1 MAVVTFM
8 SDYGWKDHYVAAVK
22 ASVLAINPS
31 LQIIDISHD
40 IRAFDIGHGAYV
52 LKSVFRDF
60 PKNSVHLVS
69 IDPVGREKPGYVA
82 IKLEDHYFVG
92 NDSGLF
98 SMLSDQ
104 QNTAQV
110 RLNNLNPKASTFP
123 GKDILGPVAANLA
136 SGKNIHE
143 LGEPI
148 SGIQRVISRQLKAT
162 KREIVGHVIRVDKYG
177 NLITNIPQREFEA
190 IQKINGQVPFEI
202 QVGREVFTDFN
213 SDYHEVE
220 SGNCYLLF
228 NSLGLLQIGINK
240 GNAAE
245 LLGLKLD
252 TPISIHF
259 SI

>member
-8 SDYGWKDHYVAAVK
+8 SDYGWDDHYVAAVK
-22 ASVLAINPS
+22 AAILAVNPS
-31 LQIIDISHD
+31 LHIIDISHD
-40 IRAFDIGHGAYV
+40 IQAFDIGHGAYV

-60 PKNSVHLVS
+60 PKNTVHLVS
-69 IDPVGREKPGYVA
+69 IDPVGREKPGYIA
-82 IKLEDHYFVG
+82 TKLEEHYFVG

-104 QNTAQV
+104 PNMAQV
-110 RLNNLNPKASTFP
+110 KLNSLNPKATTFP

-143 LGEPI
+143 LGESIPE
-148 SGIQRVISRQLKAT
+148 IQKVIARQLKAT

-177 NLITNIPQREFEA
+177 NLITNIPRQEFET
-190 IQKINGQVPFEI
+190 IQRINGQVPFEV
-202 QVGREVFTDFN
+202 QVGREVFTQFN
-213 SDYHEVE
+213 TDYHEVD

-259 SI
+259 NV